1 MTTQSPPQP
10 GAAADPVAE
19 EFGAI
24 LIPDSIPG
32 GPDGD
37 ERRRRAR
44 RRRRHKRVVAGAAGI
59 AGLIVLLV
67 IWSLVGAYLRPGNEN
82 FKAKW
87 IDWLRDHHAGFVVQ
101 HLENAYFASKQPPK
115 GGTVTR
121 LHTLPGTETL
131 PHSSGQTSVAGPT
144 TTLPPHSAFPAAVPL
159 VVSPGAPG
167 EGQWKP
173 IGPTIDGLP
182 TMAVAQFRADDV
194 YTSQLASAVW
204 IDTKLLR
211 LRLLAGT
218 QEPGNLGGPHS
229 IEGDALPKIAAA
241 FNGGFRF
248 KDAKGGMYLDGVE
261 AVPLVD
267 GAASLVIHR
276 DGSVEIGAWN
286 REVHMSPDVEA
297 VLQNLTLMVDDG
309 KIDPRVSHN
318 DTSMWGQTLKSSL
331 AVARSGVGVSADGAL
346 IYVAGP
352 ALTAKSLAESLQRAG
367 AVRAMTLD
375 LNPEWVTFLFFS
387 HLDPADPRLVAGA
400 KLYPQ
405 IERPTTRYLS
415 PDSRDFFT
423 ISTR

>member
-1 MTTQSPPQP
+1 MTTKWPPHP
-10 GAAADPVAE
+10 GAAPEPVAD
-19 EFGAI
+19 EFGPVNV
-24 LIPDSIPG
+24 PDAVPG
-32 GPDGD
+32 VPDGA
-37 ERRRRAR
+37 ERRRLAR
-44 RRRRHKRVVAGAAGI
+44 RRRRNKRFVAGSAVVV
-59 AGLIVLLV
+59 GLIVLLV
-67 IWSLVGAYLRPGNEN
+67 SWSLLGAYRKPGNET

-87 IDWLRDHHAGFVVQ
+87 IDWLRDHHASFVVQ
-101 HLENAYFASKQPPK
+101 RLENTYFASKQPAK

-121 LHTLPGTETL
+121 LHALPGAETI
-131 PHSSGQTSVAGPT
+131 PGVSQHAAAAGPT
-144 TTLPPHSAFPAAVPL
+144 TTLPPHTAFPTAVPL
-159 VVSPGAPG
+159 VVSPAAPG

-173 IGPTIDGLP
+173 IGPIIDGLP

-211 LRLLAGT
+211 LRLVAGT

-229 IEGDALPKIAAA
+229 IDGAALPKIAAA

-248 KDAKGGMYLDGVE
+248 NDAKGGMYLDGVE

-286 REVHMSPDVEA
+286 RGVRMSPDVEA

-309 KIDPRVSHN
+309 KIDPRISRN
-318 DTSMWGQTLKSSL
+318 DTSMWGQTLKSTL
-331 AVARSGVGVSADGAL
+331 AVARSGVGVTADGAL

-375 LNPEWVTFLFFS
+375 LNPEWVTFLFYS
-387 HLDPADPRLVAGA
+387 HLDPADPRSVAGA